1 MKFIRFFHSF
11 FVLILAPLLTL
22 LVSVATLIWVG
33 VFRRSA
39 DTMHSLVR
47 YWGKIICRLSGVSVR
62 MEGAE
67 KLNPDRPYIFA
78 ANHQSQFDIIA
89 LQGYL
94 EFNYRWL
101 AKKELFKVP
110 VWGTAMKLAGYIS
123 VDRAHSRQAL
133 RSLDA
138 AARRIAEGTSVVIF
152 PEGTRSKDGRLQP
165 FKSGGMVLAI
175 KSGVPLV
182 PVAISGTHEI
192 LPKGSITLR
201 PGNITIRIGHPIET
215 KDYKTNQRHELA
227 ERLQKEVEGLLSE
240 RPAPIS

>member
-1 MKFIRFFHSF
+1 MKITRILHSL

-22 LVSVATLIWVG
+22 FVSITTLIWVG
-33 VFRRSA
+33 VFRGST

-47 YWGKIICRLSGVSVR
+47 YWGKLICWLSGVSVQV
-62 MEGAE
+62 EGAE
-67 KLNPDRPYIFA
+67 KLERNRPYIFA

-94 EFNYRWL
+94 DFNYRWL

-110 VWGTAMKLAGYIS
+110 IWGTAMKLAGYIS
-123 VDRAHSRQAL
+123 VDRAHGRQAIK
-133 RSLDA
+133 SLDA
-138 AARRIAEGTSVVIF
+138 AAQRIAEGTSVVIF
-152 PEGTRSKDGRLQP
+152 PEGTRSKDGKLQP

-192 LPKGSITLR
+192 LPKGGVTLR
-201 PGNITIRIGHPIET
+201 PGNIVIRIGYPIET
-215 KDYKTNQRHELA
+215 KDYKTNRKHELA
-227 ERLQKEVEGLLSE
+227 ERMQKAVEKLLTA
-240 RPAPIS
+240 RPSTIS